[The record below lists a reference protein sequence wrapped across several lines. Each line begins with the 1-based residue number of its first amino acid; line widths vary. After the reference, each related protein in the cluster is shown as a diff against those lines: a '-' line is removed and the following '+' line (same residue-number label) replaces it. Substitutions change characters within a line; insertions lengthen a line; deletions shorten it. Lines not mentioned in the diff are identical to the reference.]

1 MDIKLHLQHPDEME
15 AFATFL
21 TASAESR
28 RKRPQETRGVFGLGG
43 IDRTAGLWSGPLDYA
58 DGENASV
65 TREAEDLTPEP
76 VEDDKPKRTRRS
88 KAQIEADNAANETVA
103 NLDPEV
109 VATAEAAGVH
119 VQGPAAALIDG
130 MSDEEFNRD
139 RSDENPNVGK
149 SGEDEPELPM
159 GQEQADQPTLTEND
173 VRNAIIDLLNEAQA
187 KFPDDA
193 DVRTKTLAP
202 ILKTLGAEK
211 ISKIA
216 ATEYARVPGILADA
230 RAALEAAL
238 KEAA

>member
-15 AFATFL
+15 AFAAFL

-28 RKRPQETRGVFGLGG
+28 RKRPRETRGVFGLGG

-58 DGENASV
+58 EGENASV

-76 VEDDKPKRTRRS
+76 VEDDKPKRTRRT

-109 VATAEAAGVH
+109 VATAEAAGIEVK
-119 VQGPAAALIDG
+119 GPAA
-130 MSDEEFNRD
+130 S
-139 RSDENPNVGK
+139 
-149 SGEDEPELPM
+149 EDEPELPM
-159 GQEQADQPTLTEND
+159 GQDVENGTETVENDADQPTLTETD

-230 RAALEAAL
+230 RADLEAAL

>member
-1 MDIKLHLQHPDEME
+1 MDIKLSLLHPDEME
-15 AFATFL
+15 AFAAFL

-28 RKRPQETRGVFGLGG
+28 RKRPTSPLPLFG
-43 IDRTAGLWSGPLDYA
+43 IDRANNPLWQTRSWSETETATEATDRA
-58 DGENASV
+58 
-65 TREAEDLTPEP
+65 TREAEDLTPETT
-76 VEDDKPKRTRRS
+76 EADDKPKRTRRT

-119 VQGPAAALIDG
+119 VQGPAA
-130 MSDEEFNRD
+130 S
-139 RSDENPNVGK
+139 
-149 SGEDEPELPM
+149 EDEPELPM
-159 GQEQADQPTLTEND
+159 GQDEAEGDPAPAEETADTPAMTEND

-202 ILKTLGAEK
+202 ILKALGAEK

-230 RAALEAAL
+230 RAAMDAAV